1 MQTAVKQRS
10 PLSSV
15 LRKKAG
21 VSRETSTDDLIE
33 QQQDVGHK
41 AAEDEEDDDSDG
53 GGDDS
58 QDQNQDQDKDQDQD
72 GDGDDSQSTG
82 SKDQAEK
89 EKQERARQE
98 GLKEDL
104 KQQKQDLKEQSE
116 SPRHNDYEYLD
127 GGGAQGY
134 GDGTLW

>member
-1 MQTAVKQRS
+1 MTAR
-10 PLSSV
+10 
-15 LRKKAG
+15 
-21 VSRETSTDDLIE
+21 T
-33 QQQDVGHK
+33 
-41 AAEDEEDDDSDG
+41 
-53 GGDDS
+53 
-58 QDQNQDQDKDQDQD
+58 
-72 GDGDDSQSTG
+72 STG

-116 SPRHNDYEYLD
+116 SARHNDYEYLD
-127 GGGAQGY
+127 GGDAQGY